1 MKSLHEPIVTRGV
14 SVVSS
19 ILQRIEIFTN
29 PFAIIGAKGY
39 IRLHCSL
46 VSHALSFSN
55 AGQASFGY
63 LPLICIKS
71 TLTCSSFSF
80 SFLTTM
86 SRTPWFLRFLS
97 PKKRKQSI
105 SSSTTTSA
113 SDQQR
118 SSSTSL
124 PYGTPPSSNYVIMDG
139 GRRYNNRDD
148 IPALFP
154 EDDEG
159 E

>member
-1 MKSLHEPIVTRGV
+1 
-14 SVVSS
+14 
-19 ILQRIEIFTN
+19 
-29 PFAIIGAKGY
+29 
-39 IRLHCSL
+39 
-46 VSHALSFSN
+46 
-55 AGQASFGY
+55 
-63 LPLICIKS
+63 
-71 TLTCSSFSF
+71 
-80 SFLTTM
+80 M

-118 SSSTSL
+118 SSTSL
-124 PYGTPPSSNYVIMDG
+124 PYGTSPSSNYIIMDG

-159 E
+159 EY